1 MISTSQQPC
10 AILCLRTAHGTRRI
24 LEDYE
29 KKSKVFMEPEGIL
42 GAKINGGK
50 NILPKELLPEME
62 GIKKLMKKDGDL
74 QCEEDLA
81 QVACSLP
88 FRRCKVFQQ
97 FQPLFLFWDI
107 RVRAFSHAS
116 STKGTVFTGASR
128 QPRHSTLS
136 EVLTHGF

>member
-10 AILCLRTAHGTRRI
+10 AILCLRTAHGTRRM
-24 LEDYE
+24 EDYE
-29 KKSKVFMEPEGIL
+29 KKSKVFMEPEGIYF
-42 GAKINGGK
+42 AKIAGGK
-50 NILPKELLPEME
+50 TILPKELLPEME

-107 RVRAFSHAS
+107 LRVRAFSHAS

-128 QPRHSTLS
+128 HSTLS

>member
-1 MISTSQQPC
+1 MISTSQQPW
-10 AILCLRTAHGTRRI
+10 RI

-42 GAKINGGK
+42 FAKIAGGK
-50 NILPKELLPEME
+50 GKGILPKELLPEME

-81 QVACSLP
+81 QVTCSLP

-97 FQPLFLFWDI
+97 FQPLFLF
-107 RVRAFSHAS
+107 
-116 STKGTVFTGASR
+116 
-128 QPRHSTLS
+128 
-136 EVLTHGF
+136 

>member
-10 AILCLRTAHGTRRI
+10 AILCLRTAHGARRM
-24 LEDYE
+24 EDYE
-29 KKSKVFMEPEGIL
+29 EKSKVFMEPEGIYF
-42 GAKINGGK
+42 AKIAGGK
-50 NILPKELLPEME
+50 TILPKELLPVME

-97 FQPLFLFWDI
+97 FQPLFLF
-107 RVRAFSHAS
+107 
-116 STKGTVFTGASR
+116 
-128 QPRHSTLS
+128 
-136 EVLTHGF
+136 